1 MADIIENGST
11 ESKLLIKNMP
21 FMEMIKQ
28 AASQLSKN
36 YEGNIKI
43 EINIQKATNEIKC
56 NVTEYDL

>member
-1 MADIIENGST
+1 MADIIGNDST

-21 FMEMIKQ
+21 FVELIKS
-28 AASQLSKN
+28 AAGQLSKN

-43 EINIQKATNEIKC
+43 EVNVQKLTSEVKC

>member
-21 FMEMIKQ
+21 FVELIKS
-28 AASQLSKN
+28 AAGQLSKN

-43 EINIQKATNEIKC
+43 EVNVQKATNEIKC

>member
-43 EINIQKATNEIKC
+43 EGNVQKLTSEVKC